1 MTNFTQARRERRSSP
16 ASYIRYGRYG
26 QYGIPALL
34 WLLAHAPLAAA
45 ADYDCMI
52 EARQNIEIRSPVEAI
67 IESVKVR
74 RGDRVVRGQ
83 VLVTLESGPERAA
96 YDLAQSRAI
105 MQGEIKAAEA
115 RVDLAQ
121 KKFSRADD
129 LFKKNFVSANARDE
143 AEAELRL
150 ATEELRRAKDNQVLA
165 GHEAKRAG
173 ELLAMRTIRSPFNGV
188 VVEVLLKPGEF
199 GATSIRD
206 PIMKLAEIDPLHVE
220 VVLPVS
226 LYNKVKQGQAATVMP
241 EAPIGGKLKTTVS
254 VIDRVVDAAS
264 GTFGVRMVLPN
275 AKGEVPAGVR
285 CKANFSS

>member
-1 MTNFTQARRERRSSP
+1 MA
-16 ASYIRYGRYG
+16 
-26 QYGIPALL
+26 GIV
-34 WLLAHAPLAAA
+34 AHA

-74 RGDRVVRGQ
+74 RGDRVTQGQ
-83 VLVTLESGPERAA
+83 VLVTLQSGPERAA
-96 YDLAQSRAI
+96 NELAQSRAT

-115 RVDLAQ
+115 RMDLAQ

-129 LFKKNFVSANARDE
+129 LFKRNFVSANARDE

-150 ATEELRRAKDNQVLA
+150 ATEELRRARDNQQLNI
-165 GHEAKRAG
+165 HEAKRTG
-173 ELLAMRTIRSPFNGV
+173 ELLAMRTVRSPFNGV
-188 VVEVLLKPGEF
+188 VVEVLLRPGEF

-226 LYNKVKQGQAATVMP
+226 LYGKIKPGQQALVMP

-254 VIDRVVDAAS
+254 VIDRVVELRGADQLHGGLTTVSAEAAGHIRDAHSCERTDHRAS
-264 GTFGVRMVLPN
+264 KFLHIP
-275 AKGEVPAGVR
+275 
-285 CKANFSS
+285 F